1 MGSSGSKSLLEDVED
16 IFTKDEIRRLTKRFD
31 KLDTDGSGGI
41 SMEEL
46 MKLPELKGNPL
57 AKRVYTVM
65 DKNGDGNVD
74 FSEFIVTFTSFL
86 ASKSPQTEEA
96 IIIETVG
103 TEKKPGDV
111 SPASSPS
118 KTPLSSIKEESSE
131 AIDGVSSNGT
141 CQVKVKVTS
150 HDDKKP
156 ALGENQQVSPDME
169 KRLRMAFN
177 IYDVDGDGKISR
189 DDLFNALKLMV
200 GGGLKEKSL
209 MEAVNRTWIRMAQ
222 KGEEDLMD
230 FKEFCD
236 MLQGR
241 NVVKKLF
248 EKMHI
253 NTI

>member
-1 MGSSGSKSLLEDVED
+1 MGSSGSKSLLEDVEY

-41 SMEEL
+41 SMEEWVSL
-46 MKLPELKGNPL
+46 VEGNPL

-96 IIIETVG
+96 IKNETVG
-103 TEKKPGDV
+103 TEKKHGDV

-118 KTPLSSIKEESSE
+118 KAPLSSIKEESSE

-141 CQVKVKVTS
+141 CQVTVKVTS
-150 HDDKKP
+150 HEDKKP

-209 MEAVNRTWIRMAQ
+209 MEAVNRTWVRMAQ